1 MSMVSKSEEVNP
13 VINVHTEL
21 SSKWYRSINK
31 PIFELIKQYKI
42 SNRHKYIT
50 DSKGRVN
57 KVEGKL
63 SLNKMDRN
71 INRQRS
77 TGKAENATGDDS
89 GHLIASK
96 LGGIVTGV
104 LQQQRVFNQ

>member
-1 MSMVSKSEEVNP
+1 M
-13 VINVHTEL
+13 
-21 SSKWYRSINK
+21 
-31 PIFELIKQYKI
+31 
-42 SNRHKYIT
+42 
-50 DSKGRVN
+50 N

-71 INRQRS
+71 TNQQRNA
-77 TGKAENATGDDS
+77 GKAENATGDDG
-89 GHLIASK
+89 GHLIASS